1 MQDPMEPDRQE
12 ILTGPGDM
20 PRPARKARSTDNKK
34 TVVIAASALVAVLAA
49 GGIGFALAG
58 GPAQPTTPAGQ
69 AGQSSQ
75 AATADEL
82 QQDEEA
88 SMGDAKT
95 DAPDAGTPSDVADEP
110 LTDTGA
116 TDTGNTDNTGKADK
130 GLDKGS
136 AGTDSRTTPPTQN
149 GKKPTSAPTKPAQE
163 SAGESPA
170 DGPAGQVIGQCS
182 KSGC

>member
-20 PRPARKARSTDNKK
+20 PRPARKARSTNNKK

-58 GPAQPTTPAGQ
+58 GPTQPTTPAGQ

-75 AATADEL
+75 AATTDEL

-110 LTDTGA
+110 LTDT
-116 TDTGNTDNTGKADK
+116 DTGNADTADTGKADT

-149 GKKPTSAPTKPAQE
+149 GKKPTSAPTRPAQE

>member
-20 PRPARKARSTDNKK
+20 PRPARKARSTTNKK

-58 GPAQPTTPAGQ
+58 GPAQPAPP
-69 AGQSSQ
+69 GQSSQ
-75 AATADEL
+75 ATTADEL

-110 LTDTGA
+110 LADADTGTA
-116 TDTGNTDNTGKADK
+116 DTGKADT

-136 AGTDSRTTPPTQN
+136 AGTDSRTTPPVQN
-149 GKKPTSAPTKPAQE
+149 GKKPTSAPTTPAQE